1 MSVRPAVPSG
11 GATDGFGRI
20 PILAVWNDSSW
31 LPRRMNSAFAF
42 VYADWMFTARPRACR
57 IEDISCD
64 SRGVRAGALTSGVLG
79 VGGTSPP
86 QALQSLAVLG
96 LMEPRSNSRSLG
108 FFLGERLWADRVLEL
123 TGALWARLLRLV
135 FILVGFDFVGEVW
148 GEVWVDLVD
157 VFEGFG
163 RCFLV
168 PVESGVGVVS
178 RDRLS
183 LAACVGELLVVGA
196 MFAVFS
202 RLIVESQVRGR

>member
-1 MSVRPAVPSG
+1 
-11 GATDGFGRI
+11 
-20 PILAVWNDSSW
+20 
-31 LPRRMNSAFAF
+31 
-42 VYADWMFTARPRACR
+42 
-57 IEDISCD
+57 
-64 SRGVRAGALTSGVLG
+64 
-79 VGGTSPP
+79 
-86 QALQSLAVLG
+86 

-168 PVESGVGVVS
+168 PDESGVGVVS